1 MYNLGWG
8 EPVGGD
14 KASQVL
20 PFGIRSGQ
28 HTLSLSLVT
37 TYCVN
42 TPTHVVVIRTSA
54 RGRRTEA
61 LPDVATKSPRV
72 CRAGQD
78 GIARGTDRR
87 SRPRQH
93 APVHR
98 RRRRQPGTRP
108 LLRLGPLRP
117 LLVARHSAQHCTW
130 DWQRRAVRGHV
141 KLHAGSPHWPALL
154 SLRGAPVSPR
164 CEAWGRM
171 EACEPT
177 PRSVSS
183 RHSTRRH
190 ALQQALQD
198 APVGALLV
206 VAPLQRHSSATLTLT
221 TATLTLTTVPSSFP
235 RP

>member
-1 MYNLGWG
+1 MLLSSELRPEGGERRRCRTFQLKVLG
-8 EPVGGD
+8 
-14 KASQVL
+14 
-20 PFGIRSGQ
+20 
-28 HTLSLSLVT
+28 
-37 TYCVN
+37 
-42 TPTHVVVIRTSA
+42 SA
-54 RGRRTEA
+54 DRAR
-61 LPDVATKSPRV
+61 
-72 CRAGQD
+72 RAGQD

-164 CEAWGRM
+164 CDAWGRM